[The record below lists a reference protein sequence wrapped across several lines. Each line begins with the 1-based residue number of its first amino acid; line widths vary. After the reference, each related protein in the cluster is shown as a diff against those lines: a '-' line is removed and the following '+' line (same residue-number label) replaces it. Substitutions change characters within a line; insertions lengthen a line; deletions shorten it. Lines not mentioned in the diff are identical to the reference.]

1 MLADRQIYRPT
12 DKHHNNL
19 FPYLGES
26 RVINT
31 RCKAKPDGSPPA
43 YPPPPVNYW
52 SVNWYAC
59 VQRSTC
65 TSCRIP
71 SHANPTLRIIAEIE
85 LPWHGLLAWSTI
97 NARRRCSVVVLVR
110 WRRRPSESHVY
121 YLHSWHNIGLFY
133 AWKKASSREH
143 RRSIVGTATL
153 KKSIRR
159 EGSEERK
166 IRTRLTTALYCIV
179 RFDDVENIRCVAA
192 YKSCSEFL
200 VVSAMRPC
208 AIVNVAACT
217 VL

>member
-71 SHANPTLRIIAEIE
+71 SHVNPTLRIIAEIE

-121 YLHSWHNIGLFY
+121 YPHSTQLARNWLPRQRP
-133 AWKKASSREH
+133 SRD
-143 RRSIVGTATL
+143 RKGNFRSFMYSHISTVSAN
-153 KKSIRR
+153 SV
-159 EGSEERK
+159 K
-166 IRTRLTTALYCIV
+166 ISTV
-179 RFDDVENIRCVAA
+179 DVEIICLTEIT
-192 YKSCSEFL
+192 KK
-200 VVSAMRPC
+200 
-208 AIVNVAACT
+208 
-217 VL
+217 